1 MVCGAEEQTRDDYW
15 GGLEGR
21 SERGRRAG
29 HVYAGRAESR
39 AGRAE
44 GRALGDAGKR
54 EWDRIALDPWGR
66 FALRRAGFFHIARLF
81 LA

>member
-1 MVCGAEEQTRDDYW
+1 MIIGVASKDGVR
-15 GGLEGR
+15 GGVVRAMFMLGGR
-21 SERGRRAG
+21 
-29 HVYAGRAESR
+29 SR

-66 FALRRAGFFHIARLF
+66 FALRRAGFFHSY
-81 LA
+81 